1 MKEHGFMRQT
11 SWNLSQP
18 SSDLLQVEMLEWP
31 TPPCTVGDSRRFAP
45 RMRGSATTA
54 WMRAKGRGN
63 STWWCAQRGHL
74 QGVQRLVNTV
84 PGADFYLLIDA
95 DTQGVRR
102 PLTLPE
108 PMSSHA
114 PRSHAPTRYSQAPTY
129 ASRPSSEHEPH
140 RLFCLHRSVSARH
153 GLTSHAAGAP
163 HPAAARGSLR
173 RAPSQRV
180 PTTKCSAPSCTRQH
194 GFAAEAGAVHRHRRW
209 RAAPRLH
216 VASTPSVG
224 YARYIYH
231 AADEGQLALVST
243 RLDPR
248 AGDGGNPGHPAQA
261 CSFPAGWTS
270 WVWRVDGLVP
280 RVRVWEHWECHE
292 YGR

>member
-1 MKEHGFMRQT
+1 MLMVVTLLSSVFSGSALGEAIATRTRRDRTLPLKASLVTADVPGENISDRVRGRGAATKRGESMPGMGASGCVPAGDDPLLRKAGMSGCLKPVRLGVMVMVPSLKEHGFMRQT

-163 HPAAARGSLR
+163 HPAAARGSLH
-173 RAPSQRV
+173 RAPS
-180 PTTKCSAPSCTRQH
+180 
-194 GFAAEAGAVHRHRRW
+194 
-209 RAAPRLH
+209 
-216 VASTPSVG
+216 
-224 YARYIYH
+224 
-231 AADEGQLALVST
+231 
-243 RLDPR
+243 
-248 AGDGGNPGHPAQA
+248 
-261 CSFPAGWTS
+261 
-270 WVWRVDGLVP
+270 
-280 RVRVWEHWECHE
+280 
-292 YGR
+292 